1 MDLDLTYDEAAANIE
16 KILVKGKFAKADV
29 FIANHDGRQLLVKD
43 FSRKGFWERT
53 LIGRVFIGR
62 ELRAYAALAG
72 IDGLPSWFKRLT
84 PFALAIEYLDGRDLG
99 GIHQGE
105 IGNDVMQQFE
115 RIVAELHSRGWIH
128 LDLQRR
134 SNVLLVGR
142 KVFIVD
148 LASAFHPGGVPVIG
162 RFLTRL
168 FGFFDRLSFIKLKKI
183 YMPDQLTAGERKW
196 LSLRNF
202 FMPTKW

>member
-1 MDLDLTYDEAAANIE
+1 MDLDLTYDEAASHVERVIA
-16 KILVKGKFAKADV
+16 KGKFAKADV
-29 FIANHDGRQLLVKD
+29 FIANLSGRRFLVKD

-72 IDGLPSWFKRLT
+72 IDGLPSWFKRLN
-84 PFALAIEYLDGRDLG
+84 PFALAVEYLAGRDLG
-99 GIHQGE
+99 GINQGE
-105 IGNDVMQQFE
+105 IGNEVMLQFQ
-115 RIVAELHSRGWIH
+115 RIVDAVHSRGWIH
-128 LDLQRR
+128 GDLQRR

-142 KVFIVD
+142 KVFVVD
-148 LASAFHPGGVPVIG
+148 LASAFHPRGVPVIG
-162 RFLTRL
+162 WFLHRF

-183 YMPDQLTAGERKW
+183 YLPDQLTAGERRL

-202 FMPTKW
+202 FMSAKW